1 MGETAQLRRPARS
14 RGEVTSAVPGRKIA
28 GPIRALLWSARGLGL
43 GLRIIWLAT
52 VHLMSALWLT
62 RQIGLGARI
71 FWQAIIH
78 LIYDGGMTYAGH
90 IAFMSLFSSFPFL
103 IFLTTLA
110 GELGQ
115 TEAVRDFI
123 AMGLDVLPEE
133 VSGAIRPAIEEV
145 TSTRRTG
152 LMTVSILTSL
162 WATSSGI
169 EALRE
174 ALNKAY
180 GVEETRPIWFCRLQ
194 SLAFTIIFSI
204 CIILVM
210 LVLVIGPVLWSYIQP
225 LLDVPWEW
233 GWLYEALRYF
243 VAVALLYLV
252 VALLYRWLPSRH
264 LPRREIL
271 PGAAVT
277 VVLWVALASLFSLY
291 LQNLGRFSVTYGS
304 LGGIVITLMFFYV
317 SALIFIFGAEINSA
331 RRRAEADRLR
341 AERAAQ
347 RQGGAG

>member
-1 MGETAQLRRPARS
+1 VSQAEAGAEQKAAAP
-14 RGEVTSAVPGRKIA
+14 RGPR
-28 GPIRALLWSARGLGL
+28 
-43 GLRIIWLAT
+43 WLAGR
-52 VHLMSALWLT
+52 VW
-62 RQIGLGARI
+62 LGAQI
-71 FWQAIIH
+71 VWQAIVH
-78 LIYDGGMTYAGH
+78 LVNDGGLTYAGH
-90 IAFMSLFSSFPFL
+90 IAFMTLFSSFPFL
-103 IFLTTLA
+103 IFLTALA
-110 GELGQ
+110 GEIGQ
-115 TEAVRDFI
+115 TEAAREFI
-123 AMGLDVLPEE
+123 TMLLGALPNE
-133 VSGAIRPAIEEV
+133 VSEAIRPAVVEV
-145 TSTRRTG
+145 MSTRRTG
-152 LMTVSILTSL
+152 LMTISILAAL

-180 GVEETRPIWFCRLQ
+180 GVEETRPIWLLRLQ

-204 CIILVM
+204 GIIVVI
-210 LVLVIGPVLWSYIQP
+210 LVLVVGPVLWSYIQP

-233 GWLYEALRYF
+233 GWFYEALRYF
-243 VAVALLYLV
+243 VAVALLYIL

-304 LGGIVITLMFFYV
+304 LGGIVITLMFFYI

-331 RRRAEADRLR
+331 RRRAEAARLR
-341 AERAAQ
+341 AERAAE
-347 RQGGAG
+347 RDAHAG

>member
-1 MGETAQLRRPARS
+1 MPAMAAKATTDDQAHAPAAAEAPPPSRLRWTARR
-14 RGEVTSAVPGRKIA
+14 
-28 GPIRALLWSARGLGL
+28 LWL
-43 GLRIIWLAT
+43 GLRI
-52 VHLMSALWLT
+52 V
-62 RQIGLGARI
+62 
-71 FWQAIIH
+71 WQAIYH

-90 IAFMSLFSSFPFL
+90 IAFMTLFSSFPFL
-103 IFLTTLA
+103 IFLTSVA

-115 TEAVRDFI
+115 TDAAREFVTMALR
-123 AMGLDVLPEE
+123 ALPDE
-133 VSGAIRPAIEEV
+133 VSGAILPAIGEV
-145 TSTRRTG
+145 MSTRRTG
-152 LMTVSILTSL
+152 LMTISILASL

-174 ALNKAY
+174 ALNIAY

-204 CIILVM
+204 CIMLVI
-210 LVLVIGPVLWSYIQP
+210 LVLVVGPVLWSYIRP
-225 LLDVPWEW
+225 HVDMPWEW
-233 GWLYEALRYF
+233 GWMYEALRYF
-243 VAVALLYLV
+243 IAVALLYLV

-277 VVLWVALASLFSLY
+277 VVLWIALASLFSLY

-304 LGGIVITLMFFYV
+304 LGGIVITLMFFYL

-331 RRRAEADRLR
+331 RRRAEAARLR
-341 AERAAQ
+341 EERAR
-347 RQGGAG
+347 RQEADAG

>member
-1 MGETAQLRRPARS
+1 M
-14 RGEVTSAVPGRKIA
+14 TSTAVPGRKIA
-28 GPIRALLWSARGLGL
+28 APVRALLWSARSLGV
-43 GLRIIWLAT
+43 GLRAIWLA
-52 VHLMSALWLT
+52 VAHLMRSWWPT

-71 FWQAIIH
+71 VWQAIVH

-90 IAFMSLFSSFPFL
+90 IAFMTLFSSFPFL

-110 GELGQ
+110 GEIGQ
-115 TEAVRDFI
+115 TDAAREFI
-123 AMGLDVLPEE
+123 TMALGALPAE
-133 VSGAIRPAIEEV
+133 VSAAIRPAIEEV
-145 TSTRRTG
+145 MSTRRTG
-152 LMTVSILTSL
+152 LMTISILAAL

-174 ALNKAY
+174 ALNQAY
-180 GVEETRPIWFCRLQ
+180 GVEEPRSIWFCRLQ
-194 SLAFTIIFSI
+194 SLAFTVIFSVS
-204 CIILVM
+204 IIVVTV
-210 LVLVIGPVLWSYIQP
+210 VLVVGPVLWSYIQP
-225 LLDVPWEW
+225 LLEAPWEW
-233 GWLYEALRYF
+233 GWIYEALRYF
-243 VAVALLYLV
+243 LAVALLYLV

-264 LPRREIL
+264 LARREIL

-331 RRRAEADRLR
+331 RRRAEAERLR

-347 RQGGAG
+347 REAGAG

>member
-1 MGETAQLRRPARS
+1 MSRAAAGAHTDWLTPAR
-14 RGEVTSAVPGRKIA
+14 
-28 GPIRALLWSARGLGL
+28 RAWWLLRQIGFR
-43 GLRIIWLAT
+43 LRIVWQAL
-52 VHLMSALWLT
+52 VHLMGACWLT
-62 RQIGLGARI
+62 RRVALGVRI
-71 FWQAIIH
+71 VWHAIVH

-90 IAFMSLFSSFPFL
+90 IAFMTLFSSFPFL

-110 GELGQ
+110 GEIGQ
-115 TEAVRDFI
+115 TEAAREFVTM
-123 AMGLDVLPEE
+123 ALGALPAE

-145 TSTRRTG
+145 MSSRRTG
-152 LMTVSILTSL
+152 LMTISILTSL

-174 ALNKAY
+174 ALNQAY
-180 GVEETRPIWFCRLQ
+180 GVEEPRSVWFCRLQ

-204 CIILVM
+204 CIIVVT
-210 LVLVIGPVLWSYIQP
+210 LVLVVGPVIWSYVQP
-225 LLDVPWEW
+225 HLDVPWEW
-233 GWLYEALRYF
+233 GWIYEALRYF

-277 VVLWVALASLFSLY
+277 VVLWVALASLFSYY

-304 LGGIVITLMFFYV
+304 LGGIVITLMFFYI

-331 RRRAEADRLR
+331 RRRAEAARLR
-341 AERAAQ
+341 AERAAE
-347 RQGGAG
+347 REAHAG

>member
-1 MGETAQLRRPARS
+1 VDAPAGQTAPDARRGWGSGYLRWA
-14 RGEVTSAVPGRKIA
+14 GRRLVQ
-28 GPIRALLWSARGLGL
+28 G
-43 GLRIIWLAT
+43 
-52 VHLMSALWLT
+52 V
-62 RQIGLGARI
+62 QI
-71 FWQAIIH
+71 FWHAIVH
-78 LIYDGGMTYAGH
+78 LIYDGGMTFAGH
-90 IAFMSLFSSFPFL
+90 IAFMTLFSSFPFL

-110 GELGQ
+110 GEIGQ
-115 TEAVRDFI
+115 TEAAREFI
-123 AMGLDVLPEE
+123 TLALGVLPDE
-133 VSGAIRPAIEEV
+133 VGEAILPAIVEV
-145 TSTRRTG
+145 MSTRRTG
-152 LMTVSILTSL
+152 LMTISIVAAL

-174 ALNKAY
+174 ALNIAY
-180 GVEETRPIWFCRLQ
+180 GVEEPRPIWFCRLQ

-204 CIILVM
+204 CIMLVT
-210 LVLVIGPVLWSYIQP
+210 LVLVVGPVVWSYIAP
-225 LLDVPWEW
+225 HVDLPWEW

-243 VAVALLYLV
+243 IAVALLYLV

-304 LGGIVITLMFFYV
+304 LGGIVITLMFFYI

-331 RRRAEADRLR
+331 RRRVEAARLR
-341 AERAAQ
+341 AERAAE
-347 RQGGAG
+347 REAHAG